1 MTSSFRGR
9 AHRSVLV
16 LVLLVVG
23 IWVGGIKGVQAQEF
37 GRLQE
42 MKEQTNVA
50 YFYFAQPGD
59 ATVQVQ
65 VQGTVPRPGIYEVPD
80 STDLNKLL
88 TMAGGAA
95 LEPRPENQER
105 PKITI
110 RIFRPNAQQQ
120 AKLVEASFQE
130 VLSGEKQFQQ
140 FKDDDVIVVETV
152 QQQRFTWRDALSFSS
167 TLISVALLVVRILDI
182 RN

>member
-1 MTSSFRGR
+1 MTTPSHLRVPR
-9 AHRSVLV
+9 
-16 LVLLVVG
+16 LLLALCVAVG
-23 IWVGGIKGVQAQEF
+23 ICVGLGPGAQAQEF

-50 YFYFAQPGD
+50 YFYFAEPGD

-95 LEPRPENQER
+95 FEPRPENRKR
-105 PKITI
+105 PDITI
-110 RIFRPNAQQQ
+110 RVYRPGTQQRGM
-120 AKLVEASFQE
+120 LLEASFEE
-130 VLSGEKQFQQ
+130 VVAGEKQFQQ
-140 FKDDDVIVVETV
+140 FRDDDIIVVETV
-152 QQQRFTWRDALSFSS
+152 QERRFTVRDAFSFSS
-167 TLISVALLVVRILDI
+167 SIFSLALLIVRIIDI
-182 RN
+182 GN